1 MGIHITDIEKKIAR
15 QIFEKLAEMPIGTRT
30 YTAELASSFGVSEF
44 DDKGPDIWNIDTHLR
59 AVVREDG
66 RFILDDSH
74 HAGRCE
80 GFPYNLDFILL
91 RNNMQQYD
99 KVANDFAIANGHK
112 GAYFYEYWKGY
123 CRYTELENEEL
134 DEGENEILV
143 GKDKSVRY
151 ATEKEFTSMFEEDP
165 LSENPFPWGKSI
177 YESYKRKEALGV
189 ASDYEKEIVA
199 ACRDCGYDEPID
211 EQNMYHALEE
221 AEFLGMKVAI
231 VPDPDFQPGG
241 CREGQCDGWSYHP
254 EVVTQ
259 EEYDKLYNF
268 DDQE

>member
-112 GAYFYEYWKGY
+112 GAYFYEYWKGF

-134 DEGENEILV
+134 DEGEKKL
-143 GKDKSVRY
+143 
-151 ATEKEFTSMFEEDP
+151 KE
-165 LSENPFPWGKSI
+165 G
-177 YESYKRKEALGV
+177 EA
-189 ASDYEKEIVA
+189 E
-199 ACRDCGYDEPID
+199 
-211 EQNMYHALEE
+211 LEE
-221 AEFLGMKVAI
+221 GKKKL
-231 VPDPDFQPGG
+231 PGDSVS
-241 CREGQCDGWSYHP
+241 RLIEGGNHTGFGDYGVQAVDGEATITHEEQQRIAVE
-254 EVVTQ
+254 EV
-259 EEYDKLYNF
+259 EKMLAK
-268 DDQE
+268 